1 MKLGKLLLGAIVLI
15 SSISFAQEDECGRY
29 QTIAG
34 YAYKE
39 KNYEKVTMAY
49 NKALEHCGTLEMK
62 FINPFIYS
70 IKMAMKN
77 APTNEGKAAY
87 LDTLLNVYE
96 KAQKDHGLQKDWQ
109 CYIGYSYLTQGNEK
123 KADAAYQIGIHHEGP
138 KANAGMLKQYYS
150 NIYNLWVKETE
161 ETIKNEYKKRLIA
174 EYFRLSEYINKSE
187 MGADVLEFLAIYLD
201 KAVTDCE
208 SVLPSI
214 NEFMTQL
221 PQEDI
226 AKKTTVTNFMSLLE
240 NKKCTESDEYAM
252 LVDTIIAIN
261 PNSTEAILIKAK
273 LLMAQNKTNEAI
285 KVYQNV
291 LEKSTDDEE
300 ISDIEYEIA
309 KAYFN
314 KRNYKAAHNAG
325 LKVSGKNSKLGY
337 EIAAKSVNA
346 LSNECGVST
355 FQRKANN
362 YYAVQLAE
370 KSGNS
375 TLISAYKNQC
385 PTSNDGFIETIEAG
399 QQIELECWGKTVTVV
414 FY

>member
-1 MKLGKLLLGAIVLI
+1 MKLGKLLLGAIIFV
-15 SSISFAQEDECGRY
+15 SSLSFAQEDECTRY

-39 KNYEKVTMAY
+39 KNYEKVTLAY
-49 NKALEHCGTLEMK
+49 NKALEHCEKLDMK

-77 APTNEGKAAY
+77 APDNEGKAAY
-87 LDTLLNVYE
+87 LDTLIYVYE
-96 KAQKDHGLQKDWQ
+96 KAQEMHGIQKDWQ
-109 CYIGYSYLTQGNEK
+109 SYLGYSYLTQGNQE
-123 KADAAYQIGIHHEGP
+123 KADKAYRIGIHHEGT
-138 KANAGMLKQYYS
+138 KANEGMLKQYYS
-150 NIYNLWVKETE
+150 NIYNLWVNATDEAEKS
-161 ETIKNEYKKRLIA
+161 EYQKRLIE
-174 EYFRLSEYINKSE
+174 EYFQLSEYVDNAE
-187 MGADVLEFLAIYLD
+187 ALDFLAIYLD

-214 NEFMTQL
+214 NDFMKQL
-221 PQEDI
+221 PQDP
-226 AKKTTVTNFMSLLE
+226 ASKKTTVTNFMTLLE
-240 NKKCTESDEYAM
+240 KKNCTESDEYAM
-252 LVDTIIAIN
+252 LVDTIIAID
-261 PNSTEAILIKAK
+261 PNSIDAVLIKAK

-285 KVYQNV
+285 KVYQDV
-291 LEKSTDDEE
+291 LDKSHDEE
-300 ISDIEYEIA
+300 QISDIEYEIA
-309 KAYFN
+309 RAYFS

-325 LKVSGKNSKLGY
+325 LKVSGKNAKLGY

-375 TLISAYKNQC
+375 TLINAYKKQC
-385 PTSNDGFIETIEAG
+385 PTSTDAFNDTVEAG
-399 QQIELECWGKTVTVV
+399 QQIELECWGKTVTVI